1 MPPRVGTTLQ
11 TYIKALL
18 DMLEYRRDLPAYLDV
33 PRAYR
38 SQIVKILKEWQHQ
51 AGAEFPARR
60 MRSDMITQRRSRQGM
75 NPPTRNEWKIERKF
89 YEPPWLRRKTGILHM
104 PSPFNQIYEETVHTA
119 YQSFVADPSQQM
131 RAASNHVD
139 ANWAPN
145 VTMVDLEWLRH
156 RPPCEGVDIDLGE
169 DPYGFGDRIL
179 GLGILLETGVDFMKD
194 INAWFMVISACLSQM
209 KPFIKIEACL
219 GDVTAVLEQIR
230 HGVVGHRE
238 GVDHTPDAEE
248 SSGTYPQL
256 YDRIH
261 LSNIPDYIGGPLSSV
276 LYATPMTHP
285 GDASYVT
292 STCLRNPPRFPSVAV
307 YNNEYLALD
316 TPADLAMT
324 FRVRISPPRSAGHDD
339 FPMPLPDFMPMNDY
353 HYWHHLPGSL
363 ELSKVMPRDRM
374 ETWLYRLFFKLAI
387 PVHKNEI
394 WSHTLISSPLNLT
407 AYLRVISHLHDVG
420 YPAHW
425 LADVVG
431 SLLSGKIKTSARPP
445 RSEPLTIRETRAERP
460 MIEQSV
466 APFVAEFQT
475 LVSMWQ
481 FALPF
486 GLTSSA
492 VPDVG
497 TILHYRVDFKDVQE
511 YAGDTAVFVLAFC
524 ETRLVPP
531 QPWLRQYLT
540 NDEKS
545 DSSPQAKKVREEGL
559 HIVSTW
565 KWTKTTRT
573 ATFWLRSD
581 VMERMRQGAWVIG
594 IWRTDN
600 WMHQALPEIIDE
612 VKETGE
618 TWL

>member
-89 YEPPWLRRKTGILHM
+89 YEKTGILHM